1 MTWQLHAQITR
12 LGLERELVTTEKR
25 KKECVRKSV
34 TEAGRVVCIFG
45 LTIEEEHWVCSAGFK
60 ERQTE
65 ISCNKSPIKSPSKLG
80 LG

>member
-1 MTWQLHAQITR
+1 M
-12 LGLERELVTTEKR
+12 ERELVITEKR

-34 TEAGRVVCIFG
+34 TEAGRVVWIFG

-65 ISCNKSPIKSPSKLG
+65 ISCNKSPIKSPSKPG